1 MEKQELRGA
10 IGAGQ
15 ANLYHKSTDEHD
27 TGRNDKVM
35 YERASLQAWQV
46 QIEKPRY
53 ASKLQSACIHF
64 LASPRFKLLENGRFN
79 RMEWNGM

>member
-35 YERASLQAWQV
+35 YGRASLQA
-46 QIEKPRY
+46 
-53 ASKLQSACIHF
+53 
-64 LASPRFKLLENGRFN
+64 
-79 RMEWNGM
+79 